1 MAARGEQVC
10 IGLEAAADMTNHQ
23 YLAMRL
29 SAANTVNIASNNAAL
44 TVVGVLQDT
53 PKAAGREAR
62 VAINGESKVK
72 AGAAITAGV
81 PISHNSS
88 GRAIA
93 ATSGLALL
101 GFALEAAGAD
111 GDVIRAVLNIGP
123 LAQI

>member
-10 IGLEAAADMTNHQ
+10 IGLVAD
-23 YLAMRL
+23 ADL
-29 SAANTVNIASNNAAL
+29 SANQYQVVRVVSANRVNIASQNSVYRA
-44 TVVGVLQDT
+44 VGVLQNT
-53 PKAAGREAR
+53 PKAAGREATIA
-62 VAINGESKVK
+62 VNGETKVM
-72 AGAAITAGV
+72 AGAAITAGL

-93 ATSGLALL
+93 ATSGLAVL

-111 GDVIRAVLNIGP
+111 GDIIRALLLQGP